1 MAGAFA
7 FQVALMGVIV
17 LLAAYKV
24 WARHAE
30 VEDFE
35 KTKQLIREL
44 LAEIRARPGCAVP
57 HCTGPQAFA
66 CKWKS
71 IQ

>member
-1 MAGAFA
+1 MVSAFA
-7 FQVALMGVIV
+7 FQVGLMGVIV

-35 KTKQLIREL
+35 ETKQLIREL
-44 LAEIRARPGCAVP
+44 LAEIRARPEFVVP
-57 HCTGPQAFA
+57 HCTAPQAFA
-66 CKWKS
+66 CEWKS